1 MIRRIENRIVRVFI
15 DICIYLFIL
24 ILAHLFLGRPAIK
37 KLNKEKEELGKLQKE
52 LEQMESLVKEVPNPK
67 KKIEELHKKMKDF
80 KSKSAS
86 DRELPKIIREL
97 TKKSSELNIE
107 IISIKPVSEVPFEEK
122 ELPQGV
128 SKFYI
133 EVVLKAPYKV
143 LGEYLKALEELPILL
158 TIETLSI
165 EKPEV
170 EEFSTGER
178 KTKRSKSKQTPEN
191 KIIATLL
198 ISSYKVWKI

>member
-1 MIRRIENRIVRVFI
+1 MKRIENRIVRVLI
-15 DICIYLFIL
+15 DIGIYIFIL

-37 KLNKEKEELGKLQKE
+37 KLNKEKKELGELQKE
-52 LEQMESLVKEVPNPK
+52 LEQKEVPNPK
-67 KKIEELHKKMKDF
+67 KKIEELHKKMEEF
-80 KSKSAS
+80 KTKSAS

-107 IISIKPVSEVPFEEK
+107 FISIKPVSEIPFEEK

-133 EVVLKAPYKV
+133 EVVLKAPYKI
-143 LGEYLKALEELPILL
+143 LGEYLKALEELPVLL

-165 EKPEV
+165 EKPEA
-170 EEFSTGER
+170 EESPVQE
-178 KTKRSKSKQTPEN
+178 KSTKRSKSKQSPEN
-191 KIIATLL
+191 KVIATLL